1 MSKGKHKRSG
11 KPKAQRKRAC
21 APKSGVV
28 WHQSAEEATLAQ
40 KPHFNGYACGHGAHG
55 DAKYNRTREKRAW
68 KNQLRQKGASRGS
81 FLFGLCK
88 GKRYGS
94 VSSS

>member
-1 MSKGKHKRSG
+1 MSKAKRKRSG
-11 KPKAQRKRAC
+11 KSKAQRKCTYVSKIGA
-21 APKSGVV
+21 V

-68 KNQLRQKGASRGS
+68 KKQLRQEGASRGS
-81 FLFGLCK
+81 FFGFACLNVTCA
-88 GKRYGS
+88 
-94 VSSS
+94 